1 MIIENLNLREIF
13 VFGSNK
19 LGEHYGGAAETAF
32 QKFGAIWGQGDGHF
46 GQSYAIPT
54 LDENFKKIPID
65 ELKNYL
71 EIFKEYC
78 NSLSKFIFYLTP
90 IGNGIAGFT
99 IEEIEELTKELPNN
113 VIKTWKN

>member
-46 GQSYAIPT
+46 G
-54 LDENFKKIPID
+54 
-65 ELKNYL
+65 
-71 EIFKEYC
+71 
-78 NSLSKFIFYLTP
+78 
-90 IGNGIAGFT
+90 
-99 IEEIEELTKELPNN
+99 
-113 VIKTWKN
+113 